1 MRRER
6 GAAALSDMKGA
17 PLISLISPRPLSG
30 GPNASQAHFSH
41 AGTQTARHS
50 FSLVTKWVYIIYQWG
65 REREVQKKRV
75 ISNSVVET
83 QSGAFHTW
91 LICSNLTSPSCWTLA
106 FFHLF
111 CIMQTHSPRK
121 EWPTVSKQDHSK
133 DHFDLT
139 NYASPLGHH
148 KIQHKVFALRTCAR
162 FLTHGSKI

>member
-65 REREVQKKRV
+65 REKCKRKESFL
-75 ISNSVVET
+75 IL
-83 QSGAFHTW
+83 W
-91 LICSNLTSPSCWTLA
+91 LRHKAGPFIHGLFALTSPPHPAELLLSFTCSASCK
-106 FFHLF
+106 H
-111 CIMQTHSPRK
+111 
-121 EWPTVSKQDHSK
+121 TVPEKNDHSK

-139 NYASPLGHH
+139 NHASPLGHH

-162 FLTHGSKI
+162 YLTHRSKI